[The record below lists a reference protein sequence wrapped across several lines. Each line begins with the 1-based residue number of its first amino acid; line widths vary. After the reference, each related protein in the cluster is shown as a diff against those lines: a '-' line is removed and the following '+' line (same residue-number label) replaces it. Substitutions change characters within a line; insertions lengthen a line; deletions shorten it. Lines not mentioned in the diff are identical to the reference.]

1 MLFKKK
7 GKIREVEDQRLV
19 RHIEAL
25 KENLMIRTQLLKSSI
40 DPSEEVIFKLK
51 LIEAK
56 YIFLLKEARMRNV
69 SVGKSK

>member
-25 KENLMIRTQLLKSSI
+25 KENLVIRTQLLKSSI

>member
-7 GKIREVEDQRLV
+7 GKIRELEDQRLV
-19 RHIEAL
+19 SHIAML
-25 KENLMIRTQLLKSSI
+25 KENLMIRTQLLKNSI

-51 LIEAK
+51 LTEAK
-56 YIFLLKEARMRNV
+56 YIFLLKEARVRNV